1 MLIFIQQH
9 GSVLFVHITL
19 HTKLFLTAIFFYPV
33 LLILGFFA
41 RIQLEE
47 AQAALAST
55 KNELNETKEE
65 LFVTQTSLRNSDM
78 QLRDTEK
85 RLSQL
90 SQNR

>member
-1 MLIFIQQH
+1 M
-9 GSVLFVHITL
+9 
-19 HTKLFLTAIFFYPV
+19 HTHKLNLFLLFY
-33 LLILGFFA
+33 
-41 RIQLEE
+41 RIQLED
-47 AQAALAST
+47 AQAALATT

>member
-1 MLIFIQQH
+1 MRNEFSTSL
-9 GSVLFVHITL
+9 
-19 HTKLFLTAIFFYPV
+19 LFLSC
-33 LLILGFFA
+33 

-47 AQAALAST
+47 AQAALATT

>member
-1 MLIFIQQH
+1 MIWFQNQFVSFMH
-9 GSVLFVHITL
+9 KQFVFVLQFGVVT
-19 HTKLFLTAIFFYPV
+19 TSRV
-33 LLILGFFA
+33 
-41 RIQLEE
+41 QLEE
-47 AQAALAST
+47 AQAALATT

-85 RLSQL
+85 RLSLL